1 MPFSN
6 NSFVLYN
13 DKQDELIYVIWIKEN
28 KDNKYFFKNLG
39 HMKKLNIKD
48 VGERIVFTTYPNINT
63 TFFLSH
69 TEFMKDK
76 NNIKV
81 ADEKITDIFKK
92 YNHFHINRINA
103 SLKNSQSGGMER
115 MSIYKDDKESIKL
128 KQYVI
133 QEHKRM
139 TDEMSHIVNL
149 LEERVTK
156 LSVYKKEIED
166 SKEGPQMIR
175 QEDFDEINIKI
186 GEDEQQAQVIYH
198 HVTNVLRD
206 LIAKPYSTKMIKKII
221 TQEEKNGIAA
231 GYHII
236 LNKIGKILLFY
247 NDFRNFI
254 ASYNANRIKRNKKN
268 KNRKKQ
274 KKKNKKKKEEAGKKI
289 SKFLQSRF
297 RGMKSRERT
306 NDLAPFP
313 SGTPNFETVLA
324 QTKEEFPQLKGGKKY
339 SLKRKKK
346 HKYTKAK
353 RRRFRKSK
361 KKKKRKI
368 KTRKN
373 K

>member
-81 ADEKITDIFKK
+81 ADEKIIEIFKK

-103 SLKNSQSGGMER
+103 SLRNPQAGGSGNANKKKKELITAIVNYHHKHIDTQQRIIDVLKER
-115 MSIYKDDKESIKL
+115 IKKIKL
-128 KQYVI
+128 LVQDIRKI
-133 QEHKRM
+133 H
-139 TDEMSHIVNL
+139 
-149 LEERVTK
+149 
-156 LSVYKKEIED
+156 
-166 SKEGPQMIR
+166 GPWPKIIR
-175 QEDFDEINIKI
+175 QEDFDEIISKI
-186 GEDEQQAQVIYH
+186 SEDESSARRIFSHIVNDIYP
-198 HVTNVLRD
+198 D
-206 LIAKPYSTKMIKKII
+206 
-221 TQEEKNGIAA
+221 
-231 GYHII
+231 
-236 LNKIGKILLFY
+236 LNKDYEKGRLSDSISFSIHADYAAQSEDLQKILLFY
-247 NDFRNFI
+247 EDFKNFI
-254 ASYNANRIKRNKKN
+254 SEFNANRIKRNKKN
-268 KNRKKQ
+268 KDRKRQ
-274 KKKNKKKKEEAGKKI
+274 KRKNKKKKEEAGKKI

-313 SGTPNFETVLA
+313 SGTPNFETVLE

-339 SLKRKKK
+339 SLKRKRKK
-346 HKYTKAK
+346 KFTKAK
-353 RRRFRKSK
+353 RIRFRKSK
-361 KKKKRKI
+361 KKKRRKI